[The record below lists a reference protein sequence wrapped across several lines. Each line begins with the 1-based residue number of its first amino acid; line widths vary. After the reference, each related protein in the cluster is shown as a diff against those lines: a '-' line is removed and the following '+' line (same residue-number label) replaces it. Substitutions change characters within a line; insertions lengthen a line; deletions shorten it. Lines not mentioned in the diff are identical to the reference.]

1 MTKRRFGPRRDLVA
15 IALVG
20 VAFLIA
26 WQAIVVVG
34 SYPRFLLPTPGDV
47 FGRLATAIRDGVIWP
62 HFVTT
67 LTEVVLGLAVGVS
80 AGMLTGFVLARW
92 HLAERLLSPYIVAAQ
107 ATPILALAPLIVMWF
122 GNGLLSKVLICALI
136 CYFPMVVATT
146 VGLGSIDPKLLELG
160 RSLRATRRQLLQ
172 TIELPAALP
181 TILGGLRISTTLAVV
196 GAIVAEWAGASS
208 GLGVLINMAR
218 GAMFDTPLMFATL
231 FVIAAIGVV
240 LYLAVLLL
248 ERRLVGDRA

>member
-1 MTKRRFGPRRDLVA
+1 MSRLAARRDTLAVVAVGIGFLV
-15 IALVG
+15 L
-20 VAFLIA
+20 

-34 SYPRFLLPTPGDV
+34 SYPRFLLPTPFDV
-47 FGRLATAIRDGVIWP
+47 FGRLASAITDGILWP

-67 LTEVVLGLAVGVS
+67 FTEALLGLVLGVS
-80 AGMLTGFVLARW
+80 AGMLTGFILARW
-92 HLAERLLSPYIVAAQ
+92 HVAERLLSPYIVAAQ

-146 VGLGSIDPKLLELG
+146 VGLRSIDPKLVELG
-160 RSLRATRRQLLQ
+160 RSLRATRRQLLA
-172 TIELPAALP
+172 TIEVPAALP
-181 TILGGLRISTTLAVV
+181 TILAGLRISTTLAVV

-218 GAMFDTPLMFATL
+218 GSLFDTPLMFATL

-240 LYLAVLLL
+240 LYLLVLLL